1 VSQSAAV
8 VPAHRRSVA
17 SFVPFLGWIRTYD
30 TGKWLRPDLLAGV
43 TVAAFSVPESMA
55 YAGLAGL
62 SPEHGLYASM
72 IALLVYMFL
81 GTSRQMSVGTTS
93 ALAIMVA
100 GVLGGLALQ
109 PGEYLAAAQLTAV
122 IAGGFAILAGV
133 FKLGFIV
140 NFISESVLK
149 GFSAGAA
156 LYIASSQLSKLFG
169 IEGVQGNFFTR
180 VWDVIENIGD
190 TNGWTL
196 GLGIASLVALI
207 ALERFVPA
215 LPGSLIVVLA
225 SIGLMYVT
233 DLQDRGVKV
242 AGEFP
247 SGLPGLG
254 IVGLPNSHFTDII
267 GLAFGCFLL
276 SYVEG
281 IGVAK
286 TFAAKHKQPVDAN
299 QELYANGVINIASG
313 LAKGFPVGG
322 SMSRSAVNEAGGAK
336 TPLAGG
342 VAALIL
348 AVVLLFL
355 TGVFA
360 KLPET
365 TLAAVVLVAVR
376 GLIDIPA
383 LRRIYRLNRG
393 EFVAAMLTAG
403 GVLTFGMLE
412 GIVIGAGFS
421 LLLLAYRAS
430 KPRVAILGRVPG
442 TKNFDSIERH
452 PEYETI
458 PGTLIV
464 RIHGPMFYAN
474 AAAIK
479 DDIDEFVQAA
489 SPPVSRLVLDL
500 DNVSGLDIAAMD
512 MITDLRESA
521 EQSGSTLQLVG
532 ATPSVRRLITQ
543 DGLGALLVRS
553 DEPSSVDDALAA
565 T

>member
-1 VSQSAAV
+1 MSQIAAE
-8 VPAHRRSVA
+8 PKPHRSI
-17 SFVPFLGWIRTYD
+17 SSLVPFLSWIRTYD
-30 TGKWLRPDLLAGV
+30 RGAWLRPDILAGV

-72 IALLVYMFL
+72 VALLVYMFF

-100 GVLGGLALQ
+100 GTLGALTLQ
-109 PGEYLAAAQLTAV
+109 PDEYLAAAQLTAV
-122 IAGGFAILAGV
+122 VAGAIAIVAGLL
-133 FKLGFIV
+133 KLGFIV

-169 IEGVQGNFFTR
+169 IEGVQGNFFER
-180 VWDVIENIGD
+180 VWNVIENIGD

-196 GLGIASLVALI
+196 ALGIASIVALL

-233 DLQDRGVKV
+233 DLQDKGVKV
-242 AGEFP
+242 AGDFP
-247 SGLPGLG
+247 SGLPGFG
-254 IVGLPNSHFTDII
+254 ISSIPTDHISDI
-267 GLAFGCFLL
+267 VGLAFGIFLL

-286 TFAAKHKQPVDAN
+286 TFAARHKQPVDAN
-299 QELYANGVINIASG
+299 QELYANGAINIAAG
-313 LAKGFPVGG
+313 LTKGFPVGG
-322 SMSRSAVNEAGGAK
+322 SMSRSAVNDAGGAK

-342 VAALIL
+342 IAAIL
-348 AVVLLFL
+348 LAIVLLFL
-355 TGVFA
+355 TGIFA
-360 KLPET
+360 KLPEA
-365 TLAAVVLVAVR
+365 TLAAIVLVAVR
-376 GLIDIPA
+376 GLVDVPA
-383 LRRIYRLNRG
+383 LKRIYRLNRG
-393 EFVAAMLTAG
+393 EFAAAMLTAA

-421 LLLLAYRAS
+421 LLLLAFRAS
-430 KPRVAILGRVPG
+430 KPRVDILGRVPG
-442 TKNFDSIERH
+442 TDDFASIARH
-452 PEYETI
+452 PDYETF

-464 RIHGPMFYAN
+464 RIDGGIFYAN
-474 AAAIK
+474 ADAVKERIA
-479 DDIDEFVQAA
+479 ELTAAA
-489 SPPVSRLVLDL
+489 STPVTRLVVDL
-500 DNVSGLDIAAMD
+500 DNVGGLDIAALD
-512 MITDLRESA
+512 MLAELHDTA
-521 EQSGSTLQLVG
+521 EQNGASLELAG
-532 ATPSVRRLITQ
+532 ATATVRDLLSL
-543 DGLGALLVRS
+543 DGLDSLLVR
-553 DEPSSVDDALAA
+553 PSGPSTVDDALP

>member
-1 VSQSAAV
+1 MSQIAAE
-8 VPAHRRSVA
+8 AATRRSL
-17 SFVPFLGWIRTYD
+17 STFVPFLSWIRTYD
-30 TGKWLRPDLLAGV
+30 RAAWLRPDLMAGI

-72 IALLVYMFL
+72 IALLVYMLF

-100 GVLGGLALQ
+100 GTLGALALD
-109 PGEYLAAAQLTAV
+109 PDEYLAAAQLTAV
-122 IAGGFAILAGV
+122 AAGV
-133 FKLGFIV
+133 IAIVAGLLKLGFIV
-140 NFISESVLK
+140 NFISETVLK

-180 VWDVIENIGD
+180 VWNVIKHIGE

-196 GLGIASLVALI
+196 VLGICGLVTLI

-225 SIGLMYVT
+225 SIALMYLT
-233 DLQDRGVKV
+233 NLQDRDVTV
-242 AGEFP
+242 AGDFP

-254 IVGLPNSHFTDII
+254 IAGIPTDHLSDIV

-286 TFAAKHKQPVDAN
+286 TFAARHKQPVDAN
-299 QELYANGVINIASG
+299 QELYANGAINLAAG

-322 SMSRSAVNEAGGAK
+322 SMSRSAVNDASGAK

-342 VAALIL
+342 IAALLL

-355 TGVFA
+355 TGIFA
-360 KLPET
+360 KLPEAI
-365 TLAAVVLVAVR
+365 LAAVVLVAVR
-376 GLIDIPA
+376 GLIDFPA
-383 LRRIYRLNRG
+383 LKRIYHLNRG
-393 EFVAAMLTAG
+393 EFAAAMLTAAS
-403 GVLTFGMLE
+403 VLTFGMLE

-421 LLLLAYRAS
+421 LLLLAYRGS
-430 KPRVAILGRVPG
+430 KPRVDLLGRVPG
-442 TKNFDSIERH
+442 TNDFASLARH
-452 PEYETI
+452 PDYETI

-464 RIHGPMFYAN
+464 RIDGGIFYAN
-474 AAAIK
+474 ADAVK
-479 DDIDEFVQAA
+479 QRIDELVAA
-489 SPPVSRLVLDL
+489 ADPPVTRLIVNL
-500 DNVSGLDIAAMD
+500 DNVGSLDIAALD
-512 MITDLRESA
+512 MLSELHEAA
-521 EQSGSTLQLVG
+521 EQNGYTLELVG
-532 ATPSVRRLITQ
+532 ATSSVRDLLTR
-543 DGLGALLVRS
+543 DGLGALLVRPTS
-553 DEPSSVDDALAA
+553 HSSVDDALPAS
-565 T
+565 